1 MSSSIL
7 FKEYRITSAVLMTS
21 VSKGWVFG
29 LLRPGVLKDYIQRSE
44 SELSSTSKGPK

>member
-29 LLRPGVLKDYIQRSE
+29 LLRPLGHIMRNKSFVLLRYY
-44 SELSSTSKGPK
+44 